1 MTTNVRVRS
10 HSLANAKP
18 AWTESIHAIDNS
30 MEISP
35 MPAAKKMK
43 RYQSSGT
50 GAKQQNLAMK
60 MELSVTPK
68 AEETPARPYGLAI
81 KFNDDYVTNRNQM
94 DKVWGVISDDV
105 HDLMR
110 EREGLH
116 RSFDPHAKWIKYRRV
131 LVDWMCEAGDE
142 FDLYLSTMHV
152 SVMFLDRVLH
162 KVTVPRNKLQ
172 LVAIACI
179 LIAAKFEETEEKVP
193 TLPEMNRYAQW
204 YVSHHA

>member
-1 MTTNVRVRS
+1 
-10 HSLANAKP
+10 
-18 AWTESIHAIDNS
+18 
-30 MEISP
+30 
-35 MPAAKKMK
+35 
-43 RYQSSGT
+43 
-50 GAKQQNLAMK
+50 MK

-131 LVDWMCEAGDE
+131 LVDWMCEAGDR
-142 FDLYLSTMHV
+142 FDLYLSYIL

-172 LVAIACI
+172 LGNC
-179 LIAAKFEETEEKVP
+179 LHSD
-193 TLPEMNRYAQW
+193 RC
-204 YVSHHA
+204 